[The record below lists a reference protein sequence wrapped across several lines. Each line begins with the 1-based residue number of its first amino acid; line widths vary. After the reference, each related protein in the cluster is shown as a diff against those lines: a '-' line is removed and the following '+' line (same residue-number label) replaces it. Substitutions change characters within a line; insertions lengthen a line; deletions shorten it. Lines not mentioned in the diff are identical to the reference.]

1 MASKPSLYLQIDS
14 IQGGVTVNGFNGS
27 IPIASVGYVRADGD
41 SAHPYRLL
49 FVAQPDVS
57 WGAIMARSLDHGEMN
72 VATLDQVLN
81 PRTPRNLVTLDQVIV
96 TEYYVRNRLL
106 GFILAARGIGGQ
118 GRHKVPEIQVAKLT
132 DATSPFL
139 FSE

>member
-14 IQGGVTVNGFNGS
+14 IQGGVTVDGYHGS
-27 IPIASVGYVRADGD
+27 IPIANVGYVRADGD

-72 VATLDQVLN
+72 VAFLDQVVN
-81 PRTPRNLVTLDQVIV
+81 PLKPRRLVTLDQVIV

-118 GRHKVPEIQVAKLT
+118 GRHAISEMHVNKV
-132 DATSPFL
+132 
-139 FSE
+139 